1 MNTYS
6 LSTLTRWA
14 APLGLLAGFATFFLL
29 DSNAESSA
37 PLVFLLMAA
46 LGTLLAYKEPLSASL
61 LLSLAGAAL
70 FVHPLMYHSS
80 LEYVIAGLLFFS
92 SGVINLIQWWNKE

>member
-6 LSTLTRWA
+6 LNTLTRWA
-14 APLGLLAGFATFFLL
+14 ALIGLLAGFATFFLL
-29 DSNAESSA
+29 ETQAESGA

-61 LLSLAGAAL
+61 FLTLAGAAL

-92 SGVINLIQWWNKE
+92 SGVINLIKWWNKE